1 MVNNMAF
8 ENINVS
14 YLREALTQCKDSINH
29 ESTDQLVYDVSDTS
43 IWQTDAQVN
52 LIKALTKLTTERYKE
67 LEDKINSYFIIVEK
81 IEKYQELQ
89 IENREL
95 NQQFSYLNLKVQS
108 ADSDDSRSLYNTQLH
123 ELQMK
128 INDNELTMQNLEKMV
143 SNLI

>member
-29 ESTDQLVYDVSDTS
+29 ESTDQLIYDVSDTS
-43 IWQTDAQVN
+43 IWQTDAQAN

-95 NQQFSYLNLKVQS
+95 NQQLSYLNLKVQS
-108 ADSDDSRSLYNTQLH
+108 ADSDDSRSLYKTQLH

>member
-29 ESTDQLVYDVSDTS
+29 ESTDQLIYDVSDTS
-43 IWQTDAQVN
+43 IWQTDAQAN

>member
-29 ESTDQLVYDVSDTS
+29 ESTDQLIYDVSDTS

>member
-1 MVNNMAF
+1 MVTNMAF

-29 ESTDQLVYDVSDTS
+29 ESTDQLIYDVSDTS
-43 IWQTDAQVN
+43 IWQTDAQAN

>member
-1 MVNNMAF
+1 MAF

-29 ESTDQLVYDVSDTS
+29 ESTDQLIYDVSDTS
-43 IWQTDAQVN
+43 IWQTAAQAN

>member
-1 MVNNMAF
+1 MAF

-29 ESTDQLVYDVSDTS
+29 ESTDQLIYDVSDTS
-43 IWQTDAQVN
+43 IWQTDAQAN